1 MAELK
6 IEKIQ
11 EKEKSK
17 FYHSVALERVFILQ
31 TIVLHRHIL
40 MDRLIHATVIVNRQR
55 SVKSVENGQ
64 QMRQHQHTINV
75 M

>member
-6 IEKIQ
+6 IEKSR
-11 EKEKSK
+11 KRKKSK

>member
-11 EKEKSK
+11 EKEKVEVLSQCG
-17 FYHSVALERVFILQ
+17 SERVFILQ

-40 MDRLIHATVIVNRQR
+40 MDRLIHDTVIVNRQR